1 MSSNALGDRDEICMN
16 LIDKLLLEA
25 TPKKVR
31 TLVCA
36 MQRALQVDQDGK
48 DRQADQ
54 HVRECNQ
61 AYIEYYKESND
72 TWVQNDFS
80 ATKLATLLDYT
91 ALGAASQERRDC
103 RKTVEFAVKCDWRA
117 LRYVSIR
124 LINDLNILKLCSS
137 GLALQFASLGLRQSI
152 EAAMWAVTKDGL
164 AYFYVKEPA
173 SRNEDV
179 IWAAARRDASVVQF
193 IECRF
198 PRGLAL
204 YAVSQDGMLVR
215 FADCKTDDVYSLWNA
230 RGSAVLRE
238 AVRQNP
244 EAIRYASTNFGKD
257 AAGHIPPEQAL
268 VVVSSNGLLLE
279 FLGEAYQRNQEVV
292 KAALVNNGL
301 ALEHACTSFK
311 RQKMLVLEA
320 VRQNGLAIRHV
331 DDLLFDDRDVVL
343 EAVRQNGLAL
353 KWAHTSLQA
362 DPSIVDQA
370 IRQNG
375 LALKWAHPSL
385 QADPSIVDQAI
396 QQNALA
402 LEHAS
407 PDLRKSDLAK
417 KACKLNARALQFA
430 DALRN
435 DDLVVMEC
443 VLRDG
448 SCLAF
453 ASFRIRSRPEFIH
466 YAQKT
471 CGNAFTFASWCGKL
485 NYWMRSMID

>member
-1 MSSNALGDRDEICMN
+1 MSSNAFGDRDEICMN
-16 LIDKLLLEA
+16 LIDKLLLEP
-25 TPKKVR
+25 TQKKVR

-36 MQRALQVDQDGK
+36 MQRALQAGQAGQ

-54 HVRECNQ
+54 HRECNQ
-61 AYIEYYKESND
+61 AYIEYYKESKD
-72 TWVQNDFS
+72 VWLQNDIS
-80 ATKLATLLDYT
+80 ATHLAIVLDYT
-91 ALGAASQERRDC
+91 ALGAASQARRDC
-103 RKTVEFAVKCDWRA
+103 RKTVEFAVKCNWRA

-137 GLALQFASLGLRQSI
+137 GLALQFASLGLRQST

-164 AYFYVKEPA
+164 AYQFVKEPA
-173 SRNEDV
+173 SNDTKV

-193 IECRF
+193 VRCEF

-204 YAVSQDGMLVR
+204 FVVSQDGMLAR
-215 FADCKTDDVYSLWNA
+215 FAQFQRFSAYSRWNEH
-230 RGSAVLRE
+230 GSVVLRE

-244 EAIRYASTNFGKD
+244 EAIRYASTNFDEHAVG
-257 AAGHIPPEQAL
+257 GIPLEQAL
-268 VVVSSNGLLLE
+268 VVVSSNGLLLA

-292 KAALVNNGL
+292 KAALADNGL
-301 ALEHACTSFK
+301 ALEHASTSCK
-311 RQKMLVLEA
+311 KDKVLVLEA

-331 DDLLFDDRDVVL
+331 DDLLLDDRDVVL
-343 EAVRQNGLAL
+343 EAVCQNGLAL
-353 KWAHTSLQA
+353 KWAHPSLQA
-362 DPSIVDQA
+362 DPSVVDQA

-385 QADPSIVDQAI
+385 QADPRVVDQAI

-453 ASFRIRSRPEFIH
+453 ASFRIRSRPDFIH

-471 CGNAFTFASWCGKL
+471 CGNALTFASWCGKL